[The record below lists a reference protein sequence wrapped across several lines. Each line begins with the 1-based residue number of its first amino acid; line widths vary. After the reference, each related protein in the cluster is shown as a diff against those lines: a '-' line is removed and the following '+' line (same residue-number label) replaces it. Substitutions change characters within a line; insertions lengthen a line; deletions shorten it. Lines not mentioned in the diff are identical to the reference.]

1 MAVAHARYG
10 GRGIRVCERWRESFQ
25 AFADDMG
32 DPPSPRHS
40 IDRIN
45 NDGNYE
51 PGNCRWALPQVQR
64 LNRSDLKLSAER
76 AREIVEQRRA
86 GMTHADIARYH
97 GVSLATA
104 KAVAVGRI
112 WSWATGLPN
121 RREQHA

>member
-1 MAVAHARYG
+1 MPTPWQRN
-10 GRGIRVCERWRESFQ
+10 
-25 AFADDMG
+25 
-32 DPPSPRHS
+32 S

-64 LNRSDLKLSAER
+64 LNRSDLKLSADR

-121 RREQHA
+121 RRQQHA